1 MNDQAVSAVAGQTSD
16 FFTSHLGTAKSLT
29 SVRARLMRA
38 LDIAYGARLKGGS
51 GLREVRRRAA
61 ARPPARVLIVG
72 IEVPSRAN
80 DIGRVIDALAAGS
93 RHHVTRS
100 VTDMLDQGKFANI
113 DKAIAEAPVPLAEH
127 DWLVI
132 TDDDIDAW
140 PGMLDDLI
148 AIADQADLALAQ
160 PAHAFNSYTTYEI
173 TRRRFGT
180 LARRTDFVE
189 IGPLTLVR
197 RDLFHQFIPFPPSR
211 WCYGIDLVWSETARR
226 MGRRIGIVDGTPV
239 RHLRPVA
246 GTYSMDAA
254 WDEGHAL
261 LLQHGITTNRAE
273 LFARDEV
280 VLRA

>member
-1 MNDQAVSAVAGQTSD
+1 MNEQMVSVGSGQTSD
-16 FFTSHLGTAKSLT
+16 FFTSHLGTAKPLT

-38 LDIAYGARLKGGS
+38 LDIACGTRLRLGS
-51 GLREVRRRAA
+51 GLREVRRKAA
-61 ARPPARVLIVG
+61 KRPPARILIVG
-72 IEVPSRAN
+72 IEVPSRAA
-80 DIGRVIDALAAGS
+80 DIGHVIDALAAGS
-93 RHHVTRS
+93 RHQITRS
-100 VTDMLDQGKFANI
+100 VTMMLDQGKFANI
-113 DKAIAEAPVPLAEH
+113 DKAIAEAAVPLADH

-132 TDDDIDAW
+132 TDDDIDAR
-140 PGMLDDLI
+140 PGLLDDLI
-148 AIADQADLALAQ
+148 AIADQADLALSQ

-173 TRRRFGT
+173 TRRRCGS

-197 RDLFHQFIPFPPSR
+197 RDLFSEFIPFPPSR

-226 MGRRIGIVDGTPV
+226 LGRRIGIVDGVPV

-254 WDEGHAL
+254 WDEGHEL
-261 LLQHGITTNRAE
+261 LKAHDIRTNRAE

-280 VLRA
+280 VLYA